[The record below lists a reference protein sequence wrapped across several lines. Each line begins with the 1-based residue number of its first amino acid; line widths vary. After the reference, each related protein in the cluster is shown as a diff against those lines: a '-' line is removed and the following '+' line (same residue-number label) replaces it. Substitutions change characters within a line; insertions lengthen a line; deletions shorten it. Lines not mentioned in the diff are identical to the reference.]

1 MSDRPDVTELHF
13 AAQAG
18 DVEAIVRLVAAGAD
32 VNARDAH
39 GNTPLKYASC
49 EPVPA
54 ALRKLIELGADVN
67 LGDDRGFTPLH
78 GAAAHGFYAE
88 AVEMANALIAG
99 GADVNVRS
107 REFGF
112 VPLHEATGGDVIRLL
127 IARRADPAVR
137 NDAGLTPLEYMIED
151 ERLDDAEHLRQSLR
165 PGGAV

>member
-13 AAQAG
+13 AAQSG
-18 DVEAIVRLVAAGAD
+18 DVEAIARLVAAGAK
-32 VNARDAH
+32 VNAQDEH

-54 ALRKLIELGADVN
+54 AVRKLIELGADVN

-88 AVEMANALIAG
+88 AVEMAEALLAR
-99 GADVNVRS
+99 GADVNARS
-107 REFGF
+107 RELGF

-127 IARRADPAVR
+127 IARGADPNVR

-151 ERLDDAEHLRQSLR
+151 ERLDDAEHLREALR
-165 PGGAV
+165 RAV